1 MHLQTKLPA
10 TAPACKHLRSKPLA
24 SVAPLVLAAVLVGC
38 GAQDDAPSPRAYVIT
53 GDVGDVVMSGEAV
66 LSRSTRTLGGSKDF
80 ARVPIV
86 DGRFRLEGVV
96 AALPS
101 AGEAAAEAQ
110 EDAGQAGEQPVG
122 RVFLALHD
130 AEGTRKGQAQFI
142 LEPGEI
148 RVEHRG
154 PTLGFVAD
162 GGAYNQ
168 KVIASWREQDTY
180 RTVAADYAAAMAERR
195 EMTEDDERWEA
206 VKDETVRLYQE
217 QHRVRREALRALA
230 DAQDDPLA
238 SLFAIELGAMGG
250 EEAIGRLDE
259 LGATLG
265 DFAPLQTLR
274 SRLATGVR
282 LRSTAKV
289 VKAGTPAP
297 DFTAPAL
304 DGGSHT
310 LSDAIAANRYV
321 LLEFWA
327 SWCGPCRAEYP
338 HLKEAYERYGDDG
351 FEVFAFS
358 LDEEREDWAVASEED
373 GIPWINTG
381 DLSAYDSPV
390 PGLYG
395 VLAIPMSFLV
405 DGDGVIVAKNLR
417 GDALHAKLQ
426 ELFEQADAP
435 ADAPA

>member
-1 MHLQTKLPA
+1 MPTQTKSLATVPA
-10 TAPACKHLRSKPLA
+10 GTRPWRKAAAPAALFLLA
-24 SVAPLVLAAVLVGC
+24 GMLLAGC
-38 GAQDDAPSPRAYVIT
+38 GPQEDDASPRAYVIA

-66 LSRSTRTLGGSKDF
+66 LSRSTRTLGGTKEF

-86 DGRFRLEGVV
+86 DGRLRLEGVV
-96 AALPS
+96 SALPS
-101 AGEAAAEAQ
+101 AGESAAEAP
-110 EDAGQAGEQPVG
+110 EDAGQADEQPVG

-130 AEGTRKGQAQFI
+130 AAGTRKGQAQFI

-154 PTLGFVAD
+154 PTMGFVAH

-168 KVIASWREQDTY
+168 KVIASWREQDPY

-195 EMTEDDERWEA
+195 ELTEDDERWEA
-206 VKDETVRLYQE
+206 VKEETVRLYQKQRE
-217 QHRVRREALRALA
+217 VRGDALRALA
-230 DAQDDPLA
+230 EAQDDPLA
-238 SLFAIELGAMGG
+238 SLFAIELGGMGG
-250 EEAIGRLDE
+250 EEALTRLDE
-259 LGATLG
+259 IAPSLG

-274 SRLATGVR
+274 ARLATSAR

-289 VKAGTPAP
+289 VKAGAPAP

-304 DGGSHT
+304 GGGEHT

-338 HLKEAYERYGDDG
+338 HLKEAYERYRDDG

-358 LDEEREDWAVASEED
+358 LDEDREDWAAASAED

-395 VLAIPMSFLV
+395 VLAIPMSYLV
-405 DGDGVIVAKNLR
+405 DGDGLIVAKNLR
-417 GDALHAKLQ
+417 GDALHAKLK
-426 ELFEQADAP
+426 ELFEQPDSP
-435 ADAPA
+435 A

>member
-1 MHLQTKLPA
+1 MPTQT
-10 TAPACKHLRSKPLA
+10 KPLA
-24 SVAPLVLAAVLVGC
+24 TVPACTRPWSRAVGAALFLLTGMFLAGC
-38 GAQDDAPSPRAYVIT
+38 GAGEDAASPRAYVIT

-66 LSRSTRTLGGSKDF
+66 LSRSTRTLGGTKEF

-86 DGRFRLEGVV
+86 DGRLRLEGVV
-96 AALPS
+96 SALPS
-101 AGEAAAEAQ
+101 AGESVPEAP

-130 AEGTRKGQAQFI
+130 AEGNRKGQAQFI

-154 PTLGFVAD
+154 PTMGFVAH
-162 GGAYNQ
+162 GGTYNQ
-168 KVIASWREQDTY
+168 KVIASWREQDPY
-180 RTVAADYAAAMAERR
+180 RTVAANYAAAMAERR
-195 EMTEDDERWEA
+195 ELTEEDERWQA
-206 VKDETVRLYQE
+206 VKEETVRLYQE
-217 QHRVRREALRALA
+217 QHKVRREALGKLA
-230 DAQDDPLA
+230 EARDDPLA
-238 SLFAIELGAMGG
+238 SLFAIELGGMGG
-250 EEAIGRLDE
+250 EEAIERLDE
-259 LGATLG
+259 IASSLG

-274 SRLATGVR
+274 ARLATSAR

-289 VKAGTPAP
+289 VKAGAPAP

-304 DGGSHT
+304 DGGTNT
-310 LSDAIAANRYV
+310 LSDALAANRYV

-338 HLKEAYERYGDDG
+338 HLKEAYERYREDG

-358 LDEEREDWAVASEED
+358 LDEDREDWAAASEED

-395 VLAIPMSFLV
+395 VLAIPMSYLV
-405 DGDGVIVAKNLR
+405 DGDGLIVAKNLR
-417 GDALHAKLQ
+417 GDALHAKLK
-426 ELFEQADAP
+426 ELFEQPDSP
-435 ADAPA
+435 V